1 MEVKDIMGPNLWDA
15 EWEVTEPLVR
25 LLLSRQFPQLS
36 THKVQEIGNG
46 WDNTVYRVGDEY
58 VFRFP
63 RRDIAINLLN
73 TEAKILPKLAN
84 YITVPYAKP
93 LFFGKESEDYPAP
106 FLGYTY
112 LPGKFPIGISDEAR
126 MQSAA
131 TLARFLKNLHSFPVE
146 IAQQAGVLSDQR
158 NLTDLA
164 GRKDKMLNLLSNL
177 THYITQ
183 AELNE
188 IADYMQGIHL
198 DRARHQHVLI
208 HGDLHFKN
216 MLVDDAGKLSGI
228 IDWGDVNI
236 GHPACDLSIVY
247 SFLPP
252 ASRAAFY
259 DIYGEVDEETQ
270 ILARMIAVYIPML
283 IFIQAIDEKDEAIAL
298 EAKSIIQRAIAK

>member
-1 MEVKDIMGPNLWDA
+1 MGRNLWDA

-25 LLLSRQFPQLS
+25 LLLNRQFPQLS
-36 THKVQEIGNG
+36 TLKVQEIGNG

-63 RRDIAINLLN
+63 RRDIAITLLN
-73 TEAKILPKLAN
+73 TEAKILPKLEH
-84 YITVPYAKP
+84 YITIPYAKP

-131 TLARFLKNLHSFPVE
+131 TLARFLKNLHAFPVE

-164 GRKDKMLNLLSNL
+164 GRKDKMLNFLSRL
-177 THYITQ
+177 TLYITQ
-183 AELNE
+183 AELSE
-188 IADYMQGIHL
+188 IADYLQGIQL

-228 IDWGDVNI
+228 IDWGDINI

-252 ASRAAFY
+252 ASREAFY
-259 DIYGEVDEETQ
+259 DIYGEVDEETK

-283 IFIQAIDEKDEAIAL
+283 IFIQAIDEKDETIAL
-298 EAKSIIQRAIAK
+298 EAKSIIQRAIAT

>member
-1 MEVKDIMGPNLWDA
+1 MEVKVIIGRNLWDA

-25 LLLSRQFPQLS
+25 LLLNRQFPQLS
-36 THKVQEIGNG
+36 TLKVQEIGNG

-63 RRDIAINLLN
+63 RRDIAITLLN
-73 TEAKILPKLAN
+73 TEAKILPKLEH

-131 TLARFLKNLHSFPVE
+131 TLARFLKNLHTFPVE

-164 GRKDKMLNLLSNL
+164 GRKDKMLNFLSRL
-177 THYITQ
+177 TLYITQ

-188 IADYMQGIHL
+188 IADYLQGIQL
-198 DRARHQHVLI
+198 DRVRHQHVLI

-228 IDWGDVNI
+228 IDWGDINI

-259 DIYGEVDEETQ
+259 DIYGEVDEETK

-298 EAKSIIQRAIAK
+298 EAKSIIQRAIAR

>member
-1 MEVKDIMGPNLWDA
+1 MGRNLWDA
-15 EWEVTEPLVR
+15 EWEVTESLVR
-25 LLLSRQFPQLS
+25 LLLTRQFPQLS
-36 THKVQEIGNG
+36 ALPIQEIGNG
-46 WDNTVYRVGDEY
+46 WDNTVYRVGDAY

-63 RRDIAINLLN
+63 RRGIAISLLN
-73 TEAKILPKLAN
+73 TEAKILPKLEH

-93 LFFGKESEDYPAP
+93 LFFGKESEDFPAP

-112 LPGKFPIGISDEAR
+112 LPGKFPIGISDEMR
-126 MQSAA
+126 MLSAS
-131 TLARFLKNLHSFPVE
+131 TLAHFLKNLHAFPVE
-146 IAQQAGVLSDQR
+146 LAQQAGVLSDQR
-158 NLTDLA
+158 NLTDIA
-164 GRKDKMLNLLSNL
+164 GRKEKMLNLLSSL
-177 THYITQ
+177 TLYITQ

-188 IADYMQGIHL
+188 IADYLRGIQL
-198 DRARHQHVLI
+198 ERARHRHVLI

-252 ASRAAFY
+252 ASREDFY
-259 DIYGEVDEETQ
+259 DIYGEVDDETK

-283 IFIQAIDEKDEAIAL
+283 IFMQAIDDKDEAIAL
-298 EAKSIIQRAIAK
+298 EAKSIIQRAIAM

>member
-1 MEVKDIMGPNLWDA
+1 MGQNLWDA

-25 LLLSRQFPQLS
+25 LLLTRQFPQLS
-36 THKVQEIGNG
+36 TLKVQEIGNG

-63 RRDIAINLLN
+63 RRKIAISLLN
-73 TEAKILPKLAN
+73 TEAKILPKLEH

-126 MQSAA
+126 MQSTA
-131 TLARFLKNLHSFPVE
+131 TLARFLKNLHAFPVV

-158 NLTDLA
+158 NLTDIA
-164 GRKDKMLNLLSNL
+164 GRKDKMLNFLSNL
-177 THYITQ
+177 TQYITQ
-183 AELNE
+183 EELHE
-188 IADYMQGIHL
+188 IEDYLRGIHL
-198 DRARHQHVLI
+198 DQARHRHVLI

-216 MLVDDAGKLSGI
+216 MLVDDYGNLSGI

-247 SFLPP
+247 SYLPP
-252 ASRAAFY
+252 ASRAHFY
-259 DIYGEVDEETQ
+259 DIYGEVDEETT

-298 EAKSIIQRAIAK
+298 EAKSIIQRAIAR

>member
-1 MEVKDIMGPNLWDA
+1 MGRNLWDA

-25 LLLSRQFPQLS
+25 LLLTRQFPQLS
-36 THKVQEIGNG
+36 TLPIQEIGNG

-63 RRDIAINLLN
+63 RRNIAISLLN
-73 TEAKILPKLAN
+73 TEARILPKLEH

-93 LFFGKESEDYPAP
+93 LFFGKESDDYPAP

-112 LPGKFPIGISDEAR
+112 LPGKFPIGISDETR
-126 MQSAA
+126 MKSASK
-131 TLARFLKNLHSFPVE
+131 LARFLKNLHAFPVD
-146 IAQQAGVLSDQR
+146 IAEQAGVLSDQR
-158 NLTDLA
+158 NLTDIA
-164 GRKDKMLNLLSNL
+164 SRKEKMLNLLSNL
-177 THYITQ
+177 TLYITQ

-188 IADYMQGIHL
+188 IADYLRGIHL
-198 DRARHQHVLI
+198 DQAKHRYVLI

-216 MLVDDAGKLSGI
+216 ILVDDVGELSGI
-228 IDWGDVNI
+228 IDWGDVNL

-252 ASRAAFY
+252 AARAAFY
-259 DIYGEVDEETQ
+259 DIYGEVDEETK

-283 IFIQAIDEKDEAIAL
+283 IFMQAIDDKDEAIAL
-298 EAKSIIQRAIAK
+298 EAKSIIQRAIAR

>member
-1 MEVKDIMGPNLWDA
+1 MGRNLWDA

-25 LLLSRQFPQLS
+25 LLLNRQFPQLS
-36 THKVQEIGNG
+36 TLKIQEIGSG

-63 RRDIAINLLN
+63 RRNIAINLLN

-93 LFFGKESEDYPAP
+93 LFFGKESEEYPAP

-131 TLARFLKNLHSFPVE
+131 TLGRFLKNLHAFPVE

-188 IADYMQGIHL
+188 IADYLRGIHL

-228 IDWGDVNI
+228 IDWGDINI

-252 ASRAAFY
+252 ASREAFY
-259 DIYGEVDEETQ
+259 DIYGEVDEETK

-298 EAKSIIQRAIAK
+298 EAKSIIQRAIAM

>member
-1 MEVKDIMGPNLWDA
+1 MEVNVLMGQNLWDA

-25 LLLSRQFPQLS
+25 LLLTRQFPQLS
-36 THKVQEIGNG
+36 ALKIQEIGNG

-63 RRDIAINLLN
+63 RRDIAIALLN
-73 TEAKILPKLAN
+73 TEAKILPKLEN

-93 LFFGKESEDYPAP
+93 LFFGKESEDFPAP
-106 FLGYTY
+106 FLGYAY
-112 LPGKFPIGISDEAR
+112 LPGNFPIGISDVVR

-131 TLARFLKNLHSFPVE
+131 TLARFLKNLHAFPVE
-146 IAQQAGVLSDQR
+146 IAQQEGVLSDQR
-158 NLTDLA
+158 NLADIA
-164 GRKDKMLNLLSNL
+164 GRKNKMLNLLSNL

-183 AELNE
+183 EELNE
-188 IADYMQGIHL
+188 IEDYLQGIHL

-216 MLVDDAGKLSGI
+216 MLVDDAGMLSGI

-252 ASRAAFY
+252 ASREAFY
-259 DIYGEVDEETQ
+259 DIYGEVDDETK

-283 IFIQAIDEKDEAIAL
+283 IFMQAIDDKDEAIAL
-298 EAKSIIQRAIAK
+298 EAKSIIQRAIAR

>member
-1 MEVKDIMGPNLWDA
+1 MGRNLWDA

-25 LLLSRQFPQLS
+25 LLLTRQFPQLS
-36 THKVQEIGNG
+36 ALPIQEIGNG

-63 RRDIAINLLN
+63 RRNKAISLLN
-73 TEAKILPKLAN
+73 TEAKILPKLEH

-112 LPGKFPIGISDEAR
+112 LPGKFPIGISDETR
-126 MQSAA
+126 MHSAE
-131 TLARFLKNLHSFPVE
+131 TLARFLKNLHAFPVE

-177 THYITQ
+177 TLYITQ

-188 IADYMQGIHL
+188 IADYLRGIHL
-198 DRARHQHVLI
+198 DQVRRRHVLI

-247 SFLPP
+247 SYLPP
-252 ASRAAFY
+252 ASRADFY
-259 DIYGEVDEETQ
+259 DIYGEVDEETK

-283 IFIQAIDEKDEAIAL
+283 IFIQAIDEKDEVIAL
-298 EAKSIIQRAIAK
+298 EAKSIIQRAIAR

>member
-1 MEVKDIMGPNLWDA
+1 MGRNLWDA

-25 LLLSRQFPQLS
+25 LLLTRQFPQLS
-36 THKVQEIGNG
+36 TLKVQEIGNG

-63 RRDIAINLLN
+63 RRDIAISLLN
-73 TEAKILPKLAN
+73 TEAKILPKLEH

-112 LPGKFPIGISDEAR
+112 LPGKFPIGISDQTR
-126 MQSAA
+126 MQLAS

-146 IAQQAGVLSDQR
+146 IARQAGVLSDQR

-177 THYITQ
+177 THYIKK

-188 IADYMQGIHL
+188 IADYLQGIHL
-198 DRARHQHVLI
+198 DRARHRYVLI

-216 MLVDDAGKLSGI
+216 MLVDDTGKLSGI

-252 ASRAAFY
+252 ASRADFY
-259 DIYGEVDEETQ
+259 DIYGEVDEETK
-270 ILARMIAVYIPML
+270 ILAQMIAVYIPML
-283 IFIQAIDEKDEAIAL
+283 IFIQAIDEKDEVIAL
-298 EAKSIIQRAIAK
+298 EAKSIIQRAIAT

>member
-1 MEVKDIMGPNLWDA
+1 MGRNLWDA

-25 LLLSRQFPQLS
+25 LLLNRQFPQLS
-36 THKVQEIGNG
+36 TLKVQEIGNG

-63 RRDIAINLLN
+63 RRGIAISLLN

-112 LPGKFPIGISDEAR
+112 LPGKFPIGISDQMR
-126 MQSAA
+126 IQSAS

-188 IADYMQGIHL
+188 IAVYLQGIHL
-198 DRARHQHVLI
+198 DRARHRHVLI

-228 IDWGDVNI
+228 IDWGDINI

-252 ASRAAFY
+252 ASREAFY
-259 DIYGEVDEETQ
+259 NIYGEVDEETK

-283 IFIQAIDEKDEAIAL
+283 IFIQAIDERDEAIAL

>member
-1 MEVKDIMGPNLWDA
+1 MGRNLWDA

-25 LLLSRQFPQLS
+25 LLLNRQFPQLS
-36 THKVQEIGNG
+36 ALPIQEIGNG

-63 RRDIAINLLN
+63 RRDIAITLLN
-73 TEAKILPKLAN
+73 TEAKILPKLEH

-93 LFFGKESEDYPAP
+93 LFFGKESDDYPAP

-112 LPGKFPIGISDEAR
+112 LPGKFPIGISDETR
-126 MQSAA
+126 MKSASK
-131 TLARFLKNLHSFPVE
+131 LARFLKNLHAFPVD
-146 IAQQAGVLSDQR
+146 IAEQAGVLSDQR
-158 NLTDLA
+158 NLTDIA
-164 GRKDKMLNLLSNL
+164 GRKEKMLNLLSNL
-177 THYITQ
+177 TLYITQ

-188 IADYMQGIHL
+188 IADYLRGIHL
-198 DRARHQHVLI
+198 DQAKHRYVLI

-216 MLVDDAGKLSGI
+216 ILVDDVGELSGI
-228 IDWGDVNI
+228 IDWGDVNL

-252 ASRAAFY
+252 AARAAFY
-259 DIYGEVDEETQ
+259 DIYGEVDEETK

-283 IFIQAIDEKDEAIAL
+283 IFMQAIDDKDEAIAL
-298 EAKSIIQRAIAK
+298 EAKSIIQRAIAR